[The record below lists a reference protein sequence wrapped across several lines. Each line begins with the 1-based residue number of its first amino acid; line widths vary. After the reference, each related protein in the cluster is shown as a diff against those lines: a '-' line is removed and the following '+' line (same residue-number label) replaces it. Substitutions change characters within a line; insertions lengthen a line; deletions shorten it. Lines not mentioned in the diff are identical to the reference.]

1 MGFKSLF
8 SISFRPFFIM
18 AGLIAAL
25 NPIIW
30 VLTYLGHFEVPV
42 LNLSSLFWHS
52 HEMLFGFTG
61 ALIAGFLL
69 TASANWTGSRP
80 YQGKALVILLLLWLI
95 ERFSYFLPLTETVL
109 LITLNL
115 FFPALLIMLFR
126 KLQNFPKQKYV
137 FIPILL
143 GFTVSSF
150 LHTWGNLYSE
160 ATISDYGR
168 DVAIGLIRFI
178 ILLIAGRVIPF
189 FTRSKIPETK
199 IDIPKWLNILSL
211 GSVLILSLFWNLM
224 NPSVAYILILTIAII
239 SNLFRQLLWRPMLT
253 TSIPILFILHVGI
266 GFINIEL
273 VLRLIGIF
281 YTRINQTNAALHM
294 LLAGGLATV
303 SIGIMT
309 RVSLGHTGRKII
321 ADSWTKLSYLLIII
335 GALTRSITPM
345 VTSEYYFSSLYIA
358 AALWSFGFLIFV
370 LSYFDILT
378 SMRPDGREY

>member
-1 MGFKSLF
+1 
-8 SISFRPFFIM
+8 M

-42 LNLSSLFWHS
+42 LNLSYLFWHS

-95 ERFSYFLPLTETVL
+95 ERFSYFLPLSETAL

-115 FFPALLIMLFR
+115 FFPALLMMLFR

-137 FIPILL
+137 FVPILL
-143 GFTVSSF
+143 GFTVSCF

-189 FTRSKIPETK
+189 FTRSKIPDTK

-224 NPSVAYILILTIAII
+224 NPSVAYISILIIAII
-239 SNLFRQLLWRPMLT
+239 SNLFRQFLWRPMLT

-273 VLRLIGIF
+273 ILRLIGIF

-309 RVSLGHTGRKII
+309 RVSLGHTGRNII

-345 VTSEYYFSSLYIA
+345 VSSEYYFSSLYLA
-358 AALWSFGFLIFV
+358 ASLWSFGFLIFV
-370 LSYFDILT
+370 LRYFDILT